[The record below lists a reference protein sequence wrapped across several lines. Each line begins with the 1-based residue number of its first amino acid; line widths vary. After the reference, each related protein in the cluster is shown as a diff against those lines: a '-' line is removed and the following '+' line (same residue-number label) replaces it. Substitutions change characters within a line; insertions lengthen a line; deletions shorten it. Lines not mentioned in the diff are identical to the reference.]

1 VLEKKQ
7 PKNPATAFLTMA
19 GFNVVGAIVFI
30 VFYFLYDRA
39 NGDNSY
45 YLLIAAGVA
54 VLSAAGAL
62 VAYTIFRKKFE
73 AQK

>member
-1 VLEKKQ
+1 
-7 PKNPATAFLTMA
+7 MA

-39 NGDNSY
+39 QGDNSY
-45 YLLIAAGVA
+45 YLLIAAAVA
-54 VLSAAGAL
+54 VVSAGGAL
-62 VAYTIFRKKFE
+62 VAYSIFKKKFE